1 MDILTVISIVVLL
14 FVGFYDFFVNK
25 LKFIKKSSPD
35 KNQKRSLSRSL
46 ILFSI
51 LYAPLALVFQI
62 IIDSYHRFFSTHY
75 KVVDYPLVTNR
86 RFFDI
91 DYYLKFFDFSSRFAD
106 SLINNYL
113 IFTVIYVLISIWLYR
128 TRQKKKLFF
137 DAIDILKL
145 YLTKKNLARGILL
158 AIAIIVTK
166 PIIHYLLCYDCRESA
181 PLKNYYSIIFTGGKN
196 DDPQLI
202 YFIHSIALILSLNFI
217 YNELV
222 KKSGETKKDD
232 VISKL
237 SYLEE
242 LYKKKLIDK
251 DEYESKLESLK
262 KEASK
267 SI

>member
-35 KNQKRSLSRSL
+35 KNQKSLSRSL

-51 LYAPLALVFQI
+51 LYAPLRLYFKLLLIV
-62 IIDSYHRFFSTHY
+62 IIDFFTHY
-75 KVVDYPLVTNR
+75 KVVDYPRITNR
-86 RFFDI
+86 RFVDI
-91 DYYLKFFDFSSRFAD
+91 DYYLKFFDFSNRFAD

-145 YLTKKNLARGILL
+145 YHTKKNLARGILL

-166 PIIHYLLCYDCRESA
+166 PIIHYLLCYDCGDSA
-181 PLKNYYSIIFTGGKN
+181 PLKSYYSIIFTSDIEWLDSTIN
-196 DDPQLI
+196 L
-202 YFIHSIALILSLNFI
+202 FHSLNCL
-217 YNELV
+217 NSLL
-222 KKSGETKKDD
+222 
-232 VISKL
+232 KL
-237 SYLEE
+237 HL
-242 LYKKKLIDK
+242 
-251 DEYESKLESLK
+251 
-262 KEASK
+262 
-267 SI
+267 